1 MATPRDS
8 RNQVRPQHQTLR
20 GWSQPSPDAPIA
32 VPAAAPDEDPLD
44 AFRDTLPGDG
54 RVTRAQV
61 ERHVQELIAALA
73 PTGELP
79 QVDEAPA
86 PTPGPAPAALPAP
99 AIDDEEQLFAA
110 CVIDDQPA
118 VDTKVTHRRR
128 RPAPEG
134 ESFWLLFG
142 ASALLIAALLAIIFF
157 TQPGAKA
164 TAAEKPAVTQ
174 VR

>member
-1 MATPRDS
+1 MATSRDS
-8 RNQVRPQHQTLR
+8 RNHQVRPQHPTLR
-20 GWSQPSPDAPIA
+20 GWSQPSPDAPVA
-32 VPAAAPDEDPLD
+32 VPAAACDDDPLD

-54 RVTRAQV
+54 RVTRAEV

-79 QVDEAPA
+79 RVDEASAPA
-86 PTPGPAPAALPAP
+86 PAPAALPVP
-99 AIDDEEQLFAA
+99 PLEDEEQLFSA
-110 CVIDDQPA
+110 CVIDEQPA
-118 VDTKVTHRRR
+118 VDTKVTQRRR

-134 ESFWLLFG
+134 ESFWLLLG
-142 ASALLIAALLAIIFF
+142 GGALLIAALLAIISF

-164 TAAEKPAVTQ
+164 TAAEKPAITQ